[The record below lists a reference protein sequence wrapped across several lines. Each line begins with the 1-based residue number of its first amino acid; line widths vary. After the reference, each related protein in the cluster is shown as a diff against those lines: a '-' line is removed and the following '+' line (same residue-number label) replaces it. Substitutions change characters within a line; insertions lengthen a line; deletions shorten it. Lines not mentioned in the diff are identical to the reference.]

1 MSSVP
6 GNRSALFFSVPI
18 DGLIM
23 LLGIFGLVSKESY
36 FFYSGS
42 LFEQTGVRQG
52 TRRVSFWLPKSFWT
66 KVSGLRSLPD
76 AQGRWRKGLARTRC
90 RWSSPAA
97 GLRSFGGRYSLYS
110 RPGSRDNSSPLP
122 TPASDR

>member
-1 MSSVP
+1 RSSDSCWISCAIAYPCKWPLINTLRISMSSVP

-76 AQGRWRKGLARTRC
+76 AQGRWRKGLA
-90 RWSSPAA
+90 
-97 GLRSFGGRYSLYS
+97 
-110 RPGSRDNSSPLP
+110 
-122 TPASDR
+122 